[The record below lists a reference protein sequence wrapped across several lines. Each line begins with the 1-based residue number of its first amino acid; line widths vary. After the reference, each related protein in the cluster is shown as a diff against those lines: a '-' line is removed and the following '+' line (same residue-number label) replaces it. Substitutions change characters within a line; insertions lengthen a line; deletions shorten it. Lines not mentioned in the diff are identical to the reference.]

1 MCLYNSFEAKSK
13 SVSRI
18 ERYASMSIYNYSRG
32 FCKVLYNELDKGLKE
47 SENYKSL
54 PAQTAQQI
62 LRLLDKS
69 WKSFFNA
76 VREHK
81 DHPDKFKARP
91 KLPRYK
97 KKDGEHILVLTNQ
110 QCKIKEEEKLKFPKL
125 LGLDVKTRLDKETNL
140 REVRVIPKGVGYVVE
155 IVYEKEVNP
164 DEINKDRIA
173 GIDLGVRNLATMSN
187 NIGEKPIVVKGGICR
202 SINQFY
208 NKEMGELQRIYESQ
222 KIKTGKKSKK
232 LFDRRNR
239 KIKDHL
245 HKVSRF
251 IVDYCVKNSIGTL
264 VIGHNEDWKQNAG
277 MSKRNNQNFVQI
289 PFSMLINQIKY
300 KAEEKGINVILQE
313 ESHTSKCSFLDSESV
328 EHHDKYVGKR
338 FKRGLFR
345 SAKGKI
351 INADVNGAYNIIKKA
366 IPKVVGNQRF
376 PYPKNLRFLRTFA
389 KVNADEIEGV
399 GLHPVRCV
407 V

>member
-1 MCLYNSFEAKSK
+1 MRVKRTEQIRIRPDENISSLCHLSKNLYNEA
-13 SVSRI
+13 
-18 ERYASMSIYNYSRG
+18 NYLIRQE
-32 FCKVLYNELDKGLKE
+32 FIKNVRWIRYNELDKELKE

-62 LRLLDKS
+62 LMLLGKS
-69 WKSFFNA
+69 WKAFFKA
-76 VREHK
+76 MKVWKKE
-81 DHPDKFKARP
+81 PEKFKARP
-91 KLPRYK
+91 KLPGYK

-110 QCKIKEEEKLKFPKL
+110 QCKIRENRTINFPKL
-125 LGLDVKTRLDKETNL
+125 LGLEDRVKTRLNKETNL

-155 IVYEKEVNP
+155 VVYEKEVFGKEEPKNVN
-164 DEINKDRIA
+164 ENEDRIA
-173 GIDLGVRNLATMSN
+173 GIDLGVRNLATVGN
-187 NIGEKPIVVKGGICR
+187 NIGEKPIVVKGGICK

-222 KIKTGKKSKK
+222 KIRGKAGKKLKK

-251 IVDYCVKNSIGTL
+251 IVDYCIKNDIGTL
-264 VIGHNEDWKQNAG
+264 VIGNNEGWKQNVKIG
-277 MSKRNNQNFVQI
+277 KKNNQNFVQI

-300 KAEEKGINVILQE
+300 KGEEKGINVILQE

-338 FKRGLFR
+338 F
-345 SAKGKI
+345 
-351 INADVNGAYNIIKKA
+351 
-366 IPKVVGNQRF
+366 
-376 PYPKNLRFLRTFA
+376 
-389 KVNADEIEGV
+389 
-399 GLHPVRCV
+399 
-407 V
+407 

>member
-1 MCLYNSFEAKSK
+1 
-13 SVSRI
+13 
-18 ERYASMSIYNYSRG
+18 
-32 FCKVLYNELDKGLKE
+32 LKE

-76 VREHK
+76 VREYK